1 MKINIIG
8 SGSIGSGVMSASYL
22 IDDHILVDV
31 PNGVIKYL
39 KHLNYDILHI
49 DTILITHLHGDHFFD
64 LPFLMLGKY
73 FNHDKTLMKV
83 ICPYG
88 TVRKLKYLFRLGF
101 PYDFRK
107 VMNSIN
113 IEFIEH
119 KSRSHTQLG
128 EYLIESRNVKHGKIK
143 PAFGYVVHK
152 EGKKVGF
159 SGDSKYCP
167 SIDKIVEDSDVSILD
182 MSLKAEG
189 NNSHMGYLDI
199 KDICNKYK
207 EKTII
212 ASHMHNSTREV
223 ALNNPISNLIIPSEN
238 YEINL

>member
-143 PAFGYVVHK
+143 PAFGYVIHK
-152 EGKKVGF
+152 EGKK
-159 SGDSKYCP
+159 
-167 SIDKIVEDSDVSILD
+167 LD
-182 MSLKAEG
+182 FQGTLSTVHPL
-189 NNSHMGYLDI
+189 I
-199 KDICNKYK
+199 K
-207 EKTII
+207 
-212 ASHMHNSTREV
+212 
-223 ALNNPISNLIIPSEN
+223 
-238 YEINL
+238 